1 MNQELIERYCQR
13 EFIAHKTKDELIAI
27 GEALGAVMAHD
38 MTKEQLISRVMM
50 IASMSLKKNS

>member
-1 MNQELIERYCQR
+1 MNQELIERYCQP

-38 MTKEQLISRVMM
+38 MTKEQLIKRVTM
-50 IASMSLKKNS
+50 IASMSKKKNS